1 MSGPQWGFLSLEKG
15 AEVEGA
21 LPEIMWSPDSQF
33 IAFVKLH
40 IESVP
45 NRQGAEGFSFR
56 VCIMRL
62 ADHQLRYCLGNVKL
76 AEVKLQYFTA
86 DAVSVLVNG
95 QPKEVSLNSVQ
106 WSALHAEP

>member
-1 MSGPQWGFLSLEKG
+1 MSGPQWGFLSLGE
-15 AEVEGA
+15 APEVEGA

-45 NRQGAEGFSFR
+45 NRQGAEGFGFR

-62 ADHQLRYCLGNVKL
+62 ADHQLRHCLGNVKL
-76 AEVKLQYFTA
+76 AEVKIQHFTA
-86 DAVSVLVNG
+86 ETISVLVNG
-95 QPKEVSLNSVQ
+95 QLKEITLSSIQ